1 MSTAHLSFSQAL
13 NYDLKEKKGGVLT
26 DLWDSHNTDRYYQ
39 WIYISTEDKEV
50 SIRCNVNL
58 LLIKFFLL
66 SRDFILFFFELGG
79 LGLSNTNIKEAVVKR
94 EHDKV

>member
-1 MSTAHLSFSQAL
+1 M
-13 NYDLKEKKGGVLT
+13 
-26 DLWDSHNTDRYYQ
+26 
-39 WIYISTEDKEV
+39 
-50 SIRCNVNL
+50 SIRCDVNL

-66 SRDFILFFFELGG
+66 NKDFILFFFELGG

>member
-1 MSTAHLSFSQAL
+1 M
-13 NYDLKEKKGGVLT
+13 
-26 DLWDSHNTDRYYQ
+26 
-39 WIYISTEDKEV
+39 

-66 SRDFILFFFELGG
+66 NRDFILFFFELGG
-79 LGLSNTNIKEAVVKR
+79 LGLSTTNIKEAVVKR

>member
-1 MSTAHLSFSQAL
+1 M
-13 NYDLKEKKGGVLT
+13 
-26 DLWDSHNTDRYYQ
+26 
-39 WIYISTEDKEV
+39 

-66 SRDFILFFFELGG
+66 SRDFILFFFELVG